1 MFSTVFNFP
10 QGFWKKLALFSFSI
24 FFISAGIDHF
34 TNKEFYLSIMP
45 PILPFHLAAVLVSG
59 FFEIIGGIGI
69 LIPSLRKK
77 AAWGLAALIVA
88 VYPANIY
95 MALSPEVFPEYS
107 MNLLYFRLILQFV
120 IFYWAYL
127 ITTPKFNPVR

>member
-1 MFSTVFNFP
+1 
-10 QGFWKKLALFSFSI
+10 
-24 FFISAGIDHF
+24 
-34 TNKEFYLSIMP
+34 MP
-45 PILPFHLAAVLVSG
+45 PIVPFHLAVVLVSG

-95 MALSPEVFPEYS
+95 MALSPDVFPEYS

-127 ITTPKFNPVR
+127 ITTPKFNPV